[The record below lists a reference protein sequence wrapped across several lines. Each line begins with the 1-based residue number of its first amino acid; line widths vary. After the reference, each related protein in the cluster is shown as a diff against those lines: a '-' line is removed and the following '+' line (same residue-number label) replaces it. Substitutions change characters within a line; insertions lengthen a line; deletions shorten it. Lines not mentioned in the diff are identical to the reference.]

1 MIRKALIA
9 DVREIHRLLLDY
21 ARDGL
26 LLSRSLA
33 ELYESVRDFYVFEV
47 DGKVVGTAALNICW
61 EDLAELRSLAVHP
74 DYNGR
79 GAGKELVLAC
89 LDEARRLGIRK
100 VFALTYKQAF
110 FEKLGFSLI
119 EKSQLPHKIWGD
131 CMKCAK
137 FPDCDEIAL
146 SIDLPTPP
154 QKG

>member
-33 ELYESVRDFYVFEV
+33 ELYESLRDFYVFEV

-79 GAGKELVLAC
+79 GAGRELVLAC
-89 LDEARRLGIRK
+89 LDEARRSA
-100 VFALTYKQAF
+100 FA
-110 FEKLGFSLI
+110 GS
-119 EKSQLPHKIWGD
+119 SP
-131 CMKCAK
+131 
-137 FPDCDEIAL
+137 
-146 SIDLPTPP
+146 
-154 QKG
+154 

>member
-1 MIRKALIA
+1 MIRKALIP

-33 ELYESVRDFYVFEV
+33 ELYESLRDFYVFEV

-74 DYNGR
+74 DFNGR
-79 GAGKELVLAC
+79 GAGRELVSAC
-89 LDEARRLGIRK
+89 LAEARLLGLRR

-110 FEKLGFSLI
+110 FEKLGFTVI

-146 SIDLPTPP
+146 SIDLLPP
-154 QKG
+154 P

>member
-1 MIRKALIA
+1 MIRKALIP
-9 DVREIHRLLLDY
+9 DVREIHKLLLDY

-33 ELYESVRDFYVFEV
+33 ELYESLRDFYVFEA
-47 DGKVVGTAALNICW
+47 DGRVVGTAALNICW

-74 DYNGR
+74 DFNGR
-79 GAGKELVLAC
+79 GVGRELVQSC
-89 LDEARRLGIRK
+89 LDEARRLGLRK
-100 VFALTYKQAF
+100 VFALTYKQVF
-110 FEKLGFSLI
+110 FEKLGFRVI

-146 SIDLPTPP
+146 SIDLPP
-154 QKG
+154 G

>member
-1 MIRKALIA
+1 MIRKALIP

-33 ELYESVRDFYVFEV
+33 ELYESLRDFYVFEV

-74 DYNGR
+74 DFNGR
-79 GAGKELVLAC
+79 GAGRELVLAC
-89 LDEARRLGIRK
+89 LAEARLLGLRR

-110 FEKLGFSLI
+110 FEKLGFTVI

-146 SIDLPTPP
+146 SIDLD
-154 QKG
+154 

>member
-1 MIRKALIA
+1 MIRKALIP

-33 ELYESVRDFYVFEV
+33 ELYESLRDFYVYEI

-74 DYNGR
+74 DFNGR
-79 GAGKELVLAC
+79 GAGRELVLAC
-89 LDEARRLGIRK
+89 LAEARLLGLRR

-110 FEKLGFSLI
+110 FEKLGFTVI

-146 SIDLPTPP
+146 SIDLPASP
-154 QKG
+154 QS

>member
-1 MIRKALIA
+1 MIRKALIP

-33 ELYESVRDFYVFEV
+33 ELYESLRDFYVFEV
-47 DGKVVGTAALNICW
+47 DGRVVGTAALNICW

-74 DYNGR
+74 DFNGR
-79 GAGKELVLAC
+79 GAGRELVSAC
-89 LDEARRLGIRK
+89 LDEARLLGIRR
-100 VFALTYKQAF
+100 VFALTYKPAF
-110 FEKLGFSLI
+110 FEKLGFTVI

-146 SIDLPTPP
+146 SIDLPASS
-154 QKG
+154 

>member
-1 MIRKALIA
+1 MIRKAIIP

-79 GAGKELVLAC
+79 GAGKELVQAC
-89 LDEARRLGIRK
+89 LDEARRLGIRR

-110 FEKLGFSLI
+110 FEKLGFAVI

-146 SIDLPTPP
+146 SIDLD
-154 QKG
+154 

>member
-1 MIRKALIA
+1 MIRKALIP

-33 ELYESVRDFYVFEV
+33 ELYESLRDFYVFEV
-47 DGKVVGTAALNICW
+47 DGRVVGTAALNICW

-74 DYNGR
+74 DFNGR
-79 GAGKELVLAC
+79 GAGRELVLAC
-89 LDEARRLGIRK
+89 LAEARLLGLRR

-110 FEKLGFSLI
+110 FEKLGFSVI

-146 SIDLPTPP
+146 SIDLLPP
-154 QKG
+154 P

>member
-1 MIRKALIA
+1 MIRKALIP

-33 ELYESVRDFYVFEV
+33 ELYESLRDFYVFEV

-74 DYNGR
+74 DFNGR
-79 GAGKELVLAC
+79 GAGRELVLAC
-89 LDEARRLGIRK
+89 LAEARLLGIRR

-110 FEKLGFSLI
+110 FDLI
-119 EKSQLPHKIWGD
+119 KQHRGRVVDSPGD
-131 CMKCAK
+131 NLLAEFASVVDAVQCAVAVQER
-137 FPDCDEIAL
+137 FQET
-146 SIDLPTPP
+146 SF
-154 QKG
+154 

>member
-1 MIRKALIA
+1 MIRKALIP

-33 ELYESVRDFYVFEV
+33 ELYESLRDFYVFEV
-47 DGKVVGTAALNICW
+47 DGRVVGTAALNICW

-74 DYNGR
+74 DFNGR
-79 GAGKELVLAC
+79 GAGRELVLAC
-89 LDEARRLGIRK
+89 LAEARLLGIHR

-110 FEKLGFSLI
+110 FEKLGFTVI

-137 FPDCDEIAL
+137 FPDCDEIAM
-146 SIDLPTPP
+146 SIDLLPP
-154 QKG
+154 P

>member
-1 MIRKALIA
+1 MIRKALIP

-33 ELYESVRDFYVFEV
+33 ELYESLRDFYVFEV

-74 DYNGR
+74 DFNGR
-79 GAGKELVLAC
+79 GAGRELVLAC
-89 LDEARRLGIRK
+89 LAEARLLGLRR

-110 FEKLGFSLI
+110 FEKLGFTVI

-146 SIDLPTPP
+146 SIDL
-154 QKG
+154 

>member
-1 MIRKALIA
+1 MIRKALIP
-9 DVREIHRLLLDY
+9 DVRNIHRLLLDY

-33 ELYESVRDFYVFEV
+33 ELYESLRDFYVYEI
-47 DGKVVGTAALNICW
+47 DGRVVGTAALNICW
-61 EDLAELRSLAVHP
+61 EDLAEVRSLAVHP
-74 DYNGR
+74 DFNGR
-79 GAGKELVLAC
+79 GVGRELVLAC
-89 LDEARRLGIRK
+89 LEEARRLGLRR

-110 FEKLGFSLI
+110 FEKLGFSVI

-146 SIDLPTPP
+146 SIDLL
-154 QKG
+154 